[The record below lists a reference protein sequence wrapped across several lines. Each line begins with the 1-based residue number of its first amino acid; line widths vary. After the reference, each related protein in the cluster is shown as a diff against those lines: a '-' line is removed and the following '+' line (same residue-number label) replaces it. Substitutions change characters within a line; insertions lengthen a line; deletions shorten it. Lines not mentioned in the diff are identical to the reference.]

1 MNGGLR
7 FRQPAE
13 QAGRARPRRG
23 RQRRPIDVALDI
35 FETMMAAVGIVRMAL
50 MPVLVSMSAVIAPA
64 SADVIHARMNRR
76 RLPLVKCRFD
86 EREFCRRHTRAQD
99 PLALDRSVIDRQA
112 PECFPQGFERQPEIE
127 AGAEEHISR
136 DPREAVDVERLA
148 HDEGVPFSR

>member
-1 MNGGLR
+1 VV
-7 FRQPAE
+7 
-13 QAGRARPRRG
+13 
-23 RQRRPIDVALDI
+23 I
-35 FETMMAAVGIVRMAL
+35 
-50 MPVLVSMSAVIAPA
+50 MPVLVRMRAVMALG
-64 SADVIHARMNRR
+64 SADVIRGGMNRG
-76 RLPLVKCRFD
+76 RLSRVECRFD
-86 EREFCRRHTRAQD
+86 EREFGRRHTRAQD